1 MLSLLVFS
9 GVALTVLA
17 DVLLKKS
24 GGQNVRFIVLG
35 VILYALVAIPVTFAF
50 RITEFGL
57 LFIIWEAVT
66 VALGLVISAVVFRET
81 LTFQRSMAFLLTI
94 AALILSYVH

>member
-1 MLSLLVFS
+1 MLSILVSS

-24 GGQNVRFIVLG
+24 AGQNARFFVLG
-35 VILYALVAIPVTFAF
+35 VILYALVAIPVTLAF
-50 RITEFGL
+50 RITEFGP

-81 LTFQRSMAFLLTI
+81 MTIQRSVAFILTI
-94 AALILSYVH
+94 AALILSYGH